1 MCDLIIA
8 LLARASSEAKH
19 IDIETFITIAM
30 VQSPFFCHTAYML
43 ASPEQQQALLDL
55 FKEGS
60 RLVYRKGELI
70 IRDGDTPGGVF
81 YIESGLV
88 KAYDITRYG
97 EENLLI
103 IRKSEEIFP
112 IIWAITDSKW
122 HVMYESLCP
131 TVVYRIDREKYIKA
145 ITSRTELLAPLLD
158 ITLKMYRIQ
167 SQRILNLEYRTARER
182 LISFL
187 LIMNERFGKS
197 TKDGTVI
204 EAPLRQQDIASS
216 INTSRETASREL
228 SALEKKNLI
237 SVEKMLITIKDE
249 AKLRSFIE

>member
-1 MCDLIIA
+1 
-8 LLARASSEAKH
+8 
-19 IDIETFITIAM
+19 
-30 VQSPFFCHTAYML
+30 ML

-60 RLVYRKGELI
+60 RLEYRKGELI
-70 IRDGDTPGGVF
+70 IRDGDSPGGVF

-103 IRKSEEIFP
+103 IRKSGEIFP
-112 IIWAITDSKW
+112 IIWAITESKW
-122 HVMYESLCP
+122 HVMYESLSP
-131 TVVYRIDREKYIKA
+131 TIVYRIDRKKYKREIIA
-145 ITSRTELLAPLLD
+145 RTELLAPLLD
-158 ITLKMYRIQ
+158 ITLQMYRYQ

-182 LISFL
+182 LVSFL
-187 LIMNERFGKS
+187 LIMTERFGKA
-197 TKDGTVI
+197 TQAGIVI

-228 SALEKKNLI
+228 SALEKKKLL
-237 SVEKMLITIKDE
+237 SVEKMLITITDE
-249 AKLRSFIE
+249 AKLRSIIE